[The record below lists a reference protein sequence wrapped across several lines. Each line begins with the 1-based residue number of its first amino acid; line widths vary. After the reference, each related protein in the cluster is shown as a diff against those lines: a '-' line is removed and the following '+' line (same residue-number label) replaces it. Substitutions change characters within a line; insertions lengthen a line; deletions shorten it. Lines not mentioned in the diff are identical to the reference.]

1 MVRKSLTVYVFI
13 LTLMC
18 IYDNFTNNI
27 LNNVKMRLV
36 VSKKNGYYKLHVI
49 GMITAFILSSCS
61 AAPIAAGP
69 ATLAVPP
76 TASNSTEAP
85 TNAPAA
91 TATAVPI
98 STDTSTPAAT
108 ATQEVTPPVATA
120 VPNTPLAQ
128 GAAQVVPTLN
138 AYCRKG
144 PGIGYHAITF
154 LMNGTAYNVIG
165 RDTQNTWWK
174 IQAPG
179 NVTCWVVDTSVNK
192 QGAVEQASIV
202 QVPPLPETPAQF
214 EVSTYECDIA
224 AKTLTV
230 TFNWSAAEDATSH
243 IIYRN
248 GTQLTE
254 VGPTV
259 FSYSDNAPLRVNL
272 VYELEALNDF
282 GVAPRISKSVPVC
295 Q

>member
-27 LNNVKMRLV
+27 RNNVKKRLV
-36 VSKKNGYYKLHVI
+36 VNKKNGLYKLLVI

-69 ATLAVPP
+69 TTLAVPP
-76 TASNSTEAP
+76 TASNSTEVP
-85 TNAPAA
+85 TNAPAV
-91 TATAVPI
+91 TATAVPV

-108 ATQEVTPPVATA
+108 ATQEVTSPAATTVA
-120 VPNTPLAQ
+120 NTPV
-128 GAAQVVPTLN
+128 AQVVPTLN

-165 RDTQNTWWK
+165 RDSQSTWWQ

-179 NVTCWVVDTSVNK
+179 NVTCWVVGTSMNK

-214 EVSTYECDIA
+214 EVSTYKCDIA
-224 AKTLTV
+224 SKTLTV
-230 TFNWSAAEDATSH
+230 TFDWSAAEDATSY

-248 GTQLTE
+248 GTQLAE

-259 FSYSDNAPLRVNL
+259 LSYSDNAPLRVNL
-272 VYELEALNDF
+272 VYELEALNDY
-282 GVAPRISKSVPVC
+282 GVAPRISKNVLAC